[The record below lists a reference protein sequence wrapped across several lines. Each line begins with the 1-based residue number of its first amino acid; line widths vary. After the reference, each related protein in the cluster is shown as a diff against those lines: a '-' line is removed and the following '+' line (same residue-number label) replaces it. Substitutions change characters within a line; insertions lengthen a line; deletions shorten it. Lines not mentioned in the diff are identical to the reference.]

1 MASLWEADAVQISTL
16 ANAQYPQFTSDWEY
30 IFPHSSLS
38 DDLDIHI
45 DLAVDSSGSGSTN
58 NNIGVS
64 PVIAEVVNATS
75 AQLNT
80 LRTYAGSRSRTRGVF
95 RFWTEHANERHFE
108 LHPVTELA
116 IWNGTDFA
124 PDIDY
129 RSNINYVADGTTHP
143 NSVLAALLNGSQTV
157 TASVLSDNEHIA
169 FTYPSP
175 SVNYVQYAGLA
186 VSSVLSDSVSSYFL
200 LRPSLVPT
208 AIVKCRIPAG
218 TSAAATATT
227 LASNQTINV
236 NALTRTDLFS
246 VSNQLTL
253 ISAGQSKTFPR
264 PVELIALGIGIGGAP
279 SNPPVILAEWNV
291 SGLPGGVNN
300 YGPSP
305 FPPTSAADNLS
316 VVGLTRGSGV
326 STSYT
331 AAAGAWGGAA
341 FTGSTAA
348 NAVFFRQFAT
358 FSITPNNGYSL
369 SFSSIPSFD
378 CYRSDT
384 GPPNGVLQF
393 SVGSGGFIDITDL
406 AYPFGGSATTI
417 GPIDLSPIAALQNIR
432 TNVTFRI
439 VNYGGTSQQGT
450 WYIYRTVLAVRGVVT
465 QVLNA
470 PAAAATLTLA
480 SFTNHQFT
488 FSLTGTPGTNYVIQA
503 ATNLTDWSSLRTNV
517 SPFTFTDADAGASP
531 TRFYRALWVP

>member
-1 MASLWEADAVQISTL
+1 MFARTEGASPLPFEPIVTVHPLLVMCGAGRAALETENMACSMPAPAPALGALPLRFEIIITLLIIVLGERRPLRIANAIFAAALYTINIAFRRTTTTRRTLSPASPSRHPRANLATTLCAKDVVSWRLPTPRTLSITPHAKLVERLVRYSGRQGRELINDSLSLHIQSPTAKIRAGVCPSALPSPPNCATLRNNSMSHSERNAFCFVACALLFVAPSPASTVITNTRAEVSFMASLWEADAVQISTL

-236 NALTRTDLFS
+236 NALTRTD
-246 VSNQLTL
+246 
-253 ISAGQSKTFPR
+253 
-264 PVELIALGIGIGGAP
+264 
-279 SNPPVILAEWNV
+279 
-291 SGLPGGVNN
+291 
-300 YGPSP
+300 
-305 FPPTSAADNLS
+305 
-316 VVGLTRGSGV
+316 
-326 STSYT
+326 
-331 AAAGAWGGAA
+331 
-341 FTGSTAA
+341 
-348 NAVFFRQFAT
+348 
-358 FSITPNNGYSL
+358 
-369 SFSSIPSFD
+369 
-378 CYRSDT
+378 
-384 GPPNGVLQF
+384 
-393 SVGSGGFIDITDL
+393 
-406 AYPFGGSATTI
+406 
-417 GPIDLSPIAALQNIR
+417 
-432 TNVTFRI
+432 
-439 VNYGGTSQQGT
+439 
-450 WYIYRTVLAVRGVVT
+450 
-465 QVLNA
+465 
-470 PAAAATLTLA
+470 
-480 SFTNHQFT
+480 
-488 FSLTGTPGTNYVIQA
+488 
-503 ATNLTDWSSLRTNV
+503 
-517 SPFTFTDADAGASP
+517 
-531 TRFYRALWVP
+531 